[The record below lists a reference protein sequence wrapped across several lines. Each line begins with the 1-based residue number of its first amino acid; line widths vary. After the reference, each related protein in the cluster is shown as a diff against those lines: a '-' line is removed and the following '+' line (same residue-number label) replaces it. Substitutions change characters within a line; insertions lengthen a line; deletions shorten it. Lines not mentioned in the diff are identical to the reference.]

1 MGGNAYA
8 SLLLGVPREASYRN
22 ILEVAGGG
30 YTDGLFIQDQIK
42 ATSHLTVNVG
52 FRNDFIWQPIYGT
65 GNAGNFYTGN
75 ANPLTGQY
83 ELNALPPNCSASQ
96 GAPCIPTGNYTAS
109 ATPAP
114 GGLPAHAYVNP
125 ASDHRVIKNSFGD
138 WAGRLGL
145 AYRIGD
151 KMVIRSSY
159 SRFYDAWAT
168 VVQLSQ
174 NFGGNWPAVNT
185 LDNSGLNIN
194 APTAPAND
202 PLALGSG
209 GALIYPINDFSQVSQ
224 WMVDPNFRTPYMDQ
238 WNVGIERELPENAVL
253 DVNYVGAVGRHLD
266 WGPILNTPSPGSG
279 DVQSRR
285 PYPYMLQEWF
295 DQSVGNSR
303 YDALQVTL
311 NKRTSHG
318 VTFLVAY
325 TLAHSNDD
333 GCGLG
338 ANCNSTNP
346 YNRSVDYGTSDTNQK
361 QAFSAAFTLQSP
373 FDHSSNRWVSNLAG
387 GWALNG
393 IDQIASGWPYT
404 VTTGSDPEN
413 VGSISQERVNV
424 VGSANSGT
432 GLHTPATWFNTGA
445 FALQAPYTY
454 GNEKV
459 NPLTSDGTKNLDL
472 SIFRSFHFGLGERR
486 FIEFRAESFN
496 LFNRVMFA
504 VPNSTLGG
512 ANFGAVTSQ
521 QNSPRQLQLALKF
534 NY

>member
-1 MGGNAYA
+1 M
-8 SLLLGVPREASYRN
+8 
-22 ILEVAGGG
+22 
-30 YTDGLFIQDQIK
+30 
-42 ATSHLTVNVG
+42 
-52 FRNDFIWQPIYGT
+52 
-65 GNAGNFYTGN
+65 
-75 ANPLTGQY
+75 
-83 ELNALPPNCSASQ
+83 
-96 GAPCIPTGNYTAS
+96 
-109 ATPAP
+109 
-114 GGLPAHAYVNP
+114 
-125 ASDHRVIKNSFGD
+125 IKNSLAD

-168 VVQLSQ
+168 TVQLSQ

-185 LDNSGLNIN
+185 LDNAGLNVN

-238 WNVGIERELPENAVL
+238 WNVGIERELPANSVL
-253 DVNYVGAVGRHLD
+253 DVNYVGSVGRHLD
-266 WGPILNTPSPGSG
+266 WGPIMNTPPPGPG

-285 PYPYMLQEWF
+285 PYPYMLQQWF

-303 YDALQVTL
+303 YNALQVTL

-325 TLAHSNDD
+325 TLSHTNDD

-346 YNRSVDYGTSDTNQK
+346 YNRRVDYGTSDTNQK
-361 QAFSAAFTLQSP
+361 NAFSAAFTLQSP
-373 FDHSSNRWVSNLAG
+373 FD
-387 GWALNG
+387 
-393 IDQIASGWPYT
+393 QIFQQVGLQSGWRMGAQWHWPDRFG
-404 VTTGSDPEN
+404 VALHRNRQRRPG
-413 VGSISQERVNV
+413 ERWLHQP
-424 VGSANSGT
+424 GTCGPGRLANSGP
-432 GLHTPATWFNTGA
+432 GLHTPAQWFNVNA

-472 SIFRSFHFGLGERR
+472 SLFRTFHVGLGESRY
-486 FIEFRAESFN
+486 FEFRAESFN

-504 VPNSTLGG
+504 IPNAALGG
-512 ANFGAVTSQ
+512 ANFGAVTQPAEFTASVAAG
-521 QNSPRQLQLALKF
+521 PEVHLLARV
-534 NY
+534 